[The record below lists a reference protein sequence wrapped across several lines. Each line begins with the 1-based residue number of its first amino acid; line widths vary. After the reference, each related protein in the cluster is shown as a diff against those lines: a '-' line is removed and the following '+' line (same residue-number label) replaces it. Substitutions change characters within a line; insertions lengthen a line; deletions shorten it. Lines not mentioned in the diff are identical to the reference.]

1 MAIST
6 TNPNNTATDPIIV
19 APTNLPFHDD
29 ESLDLDAL
37 ARNIDR
43 FCGTAL
49 SGFVVGSYGG
59 EEFHM
64 GEPEKVAAI
73 KTVAEAHA
81 GRRFV
86 IAGIDALSPTEA
98 VRLANL
104 YAGAGADMVR
114 VRIPPAAGRG
124 NEAPV
129 QDYFEQVCS
138 GSPVP
143 VVVIHQPK
151 TPMGVDVTPSELQ
164 DITSSD
170 NVFAYIMS
178 LNYRYEC
185 RMSQFVAD
193 DVKFWT
199 CNGTLLMP
207 GGMIGAVG
215 ACLLFGNWGPHIAS
229 DIIQACMDGRYAEA
243 REIQERINHLDFLG
257 MSWGVAVQK
266 TGLNLLGYEGTV
278 PRRPNLPLSD
288 SQVAEVKVAL
298 IEARILNSDGTPAA
312 QLQV

>member
-1 MAIST
+1 MAI
-6 TNPNNTATDPIIV
+6 PATDPIIV
-19 APTNLPFHDD
+19 APTNMPFRAD

-37 ARNIDR
+37 ARNVDK
-43 FCGTAL
+43 FCNTAL

-86 IAGIDALSPTEA
+86 IGGIDALSPTEA

-104 YAGAGADMVR
+104 YAEAGADMVR
-114 VRIPPAAGRG
+114 VRIPPANRG
-124 NEAPV
+124 VNSAPI
-129 QDYFEQVCS
+129 QDYYEQVTS

-143 VVVIHQPK
+143 VVIIHQPK
-151 TPMGVDVTPSELQ
+151 TPMGVDVTKEEIKDL
-164 DITSSD
+164 TAFD

-185 RMSQFVAD
+185 RLAQFVNEN
-193 DVKFWT
+193 VKLWT

-215 ACLLFGNWGPHIAS
+215 ACLLFGNWGPHIAR
-229 DIIQACMDGRYAEA
+229 DIIQACLDGRYADA
-243 REIQERINHLDFLG
+243 REMQEKINNVDSIG
-257 MSWGVAVQK
+257 MSWGVGVQK
-266 TGLNLLGYEGTV
+266 TGLNLMGYEGTV
-278 PRRPNLPLSD
+278 PRKPNLPLNE
-288 SQVAEVKVAL
+288 SQTADMRDAL
-298 IEARILNSDGTPAA
+298 IEAGIMNPDGTPAP
-312 QLQV
+312 QV

>member
-1 MAIST
+1 MAIPT
-6 TNPNNTATDPIIV
+6 INTNIPTTDPIIV
-19 APTNLPFHDD
+19 APTNMPFRDD

-43 FCGTAL
+43 FCNTAL

-73 KTVAEAHA
+73 EAVANAHA

-114 VRIPPAAGRG
+114 VRIPPAARRG
-124 NEAPV
+124 AEAPI
-129 QDYFEQVCS
+129 QDYFERVCS

-143 VVVIHQPK
+143 VVIIHQPK
-151 TPMGVDVTPSELQ
+151 TRMNVDITPSELH
-164 DITSSD
+164 DITSFD

-185 RMSQFVAD
+185 RLAQFVAD
-193 DVKFWT
+193 GVKF
-199 CNGTLLMP
+199 
-207 GGMIGAVG
+207 
-215 ACLLFGNWGPHIAS
+215 
-229 DIIQACMDGRYAEA
+229 
-243 REIQERINHLDFLG
+243 
-257 MSWGVAVQK
+257 
-266 TGLNLLGYEGTV
+266 
-278 PRRPNLPLSD
+278 
-288 SQVAEVKVAL
+288 
-298 IEARILNSDGTPAA
+298 
-312 QLQV
+312 

>member
-1 MAIST
+1 MPVPSS
-6 TNPNNTATDPIIV
+6 DPIIV
-19 APTNLPFHDD
+19 APTNMPFRAD

-37 ARNIDR
+37 ARNVDK
-43 FCGTAL
+43 FSSTAL

-64 GEPEKVAAI
+64 GEPEKVSAI
-73 KTVAEAHA
+73 KTVVESHA

-98 VRLANL
+98 VRLSNL
-104 YAGAGADMVR
+104 YAEAGADMVR
-114 VRIPPAAGRG
+114 VRIPPATGRG
-124 NEAPV
+124 NTAPI
-129 QDYFEQVCS
+129 QDYFEQVTEA
-138 GSPVP
+138 SPVP

-151 TPMGVDVTPSELQ
+151 TAMRVDVTPDELR
-164 DITSSD
+164 DITSMN

-185 RMSQFVAD
+185 RMPAFVD
-193 DVKFWT
+193 DKVKFWT

-215 ACLLFGNWGPHIAS
+215 ACLLFGNWAPHIAR
-229 DIIQACMDGRYAEA
+229 DIIQACLDGRYAEA
-243 REIQERINHLDFLG
+243 REMQERINHIDFLG
-257 MSWGVAVQK
+257 MSWGVGVQK
-266 TGLNLLGYEGTV
+266 AGLNLMGYEGTV

-288 SQVAEVKVAL
+288 AQLSELKDAL
-298 IEARILNSDGTPAA
+298 IEAGIMNSDGTPAP
-312 QLQV
+312 QI

>member
-1 MAIST
+1 MPVPSS
-6 TNPNNTATDPIIV
+6 DPIIV
-19 APTNLPFHDD
+19 APTNMPFRAD

-37 ARNIDR
+37 ARNVDK
-43 FCGTAL
+43 FSSTAL

-64 GEPEKVAAI
+64 GEPEKVSAI
-73 KTVAEAHA
+73 KTVVESHA

-98 VRLANL
+98 VRLSNL
-104 YAGAGADMVR
+104 YAEAGADMVR
-114 VRIPPAAGRG
+114 VRIPPATGRG
-124 NEAPV
+124 NTAPI
-129 QDYFEQVCS
+129 QDYFEQVTE

-151 TPMGVDVTPSELQ
+151 TAMSVDVTPDELR
-164 DITSSD
+164 DITSMN

-185 RMSQFVAD
+185 RMPAFVD
-193 DVKFWT
+193 DKVKFWT

-215 ACLLFGNWGPHIAS
+215 ACLLFGNWGPHIAR
-229 DIIQACMDGRYAEA
+229 DIIQACLDGRYAEA
-243 REIQERINHLDFLG
+243 REMQERINHIDFLG
-257 MSWGVAVQK
+257 MSWGVGVQK
-266 TGLNLLGYEGTV
+266 AGLNLMGYEGTV

-288 SQVAEVKVAL
+288 AQLSELKDAL
-298 IEARILNSDGTPAA
+298 IEAGIMNSDGTPAP
-312 QLQV
+312 QI

>member
-1 MAIST
+1 MAIPS
-6 TNPNNTATDPIIV
+6 TNPNIPTTAPIIV
-19 APTNLPFHDD
+19 APTNMPFRDD
-29 ESLDLDAL
+29 ESVDHDAL
-37 ARNIDR
+37 ARNIDK
-43 FCGTAL
+43 FCSTAL

-73 KTVAEAHA
+73 RTVVGAHA

-98 VRLANL
+98 VRLAEL
-104 YAGAGADMVR
+104 YARAGADMVR
-114 VRIPPAAGRG
+114 VRIPPSAGRG
-124 NEAPV
+124 AEAPI
-129 QDYFEQVCS
+129 QDYFEQVTS
-138 GSPVP
+138 DSPVP
-143 VVVIHQPK
+143 VIVIHQPK
-151 TPMGVDVTPSELQ
+151 TAMGVDVTPKELC
-164 DITSSD
+164 DITSFD
-170 NVFAYIMS
+170 NVYAYIMS

-193 DVKFWT
+193 DVRFWT

-215 ACLLFGNWGPHIAS
+215 ACLLFGNWGPHIAR

-243 REIQERINHLDFLG
+243 REIQERINHMDFLG

-278 PRRPNLPLSD
+278 PRRPNLPLPEV
-288 SQVAEVKVAL
+288 QVSEVKEAL

-312 QLQV
+312 QI